1 MIPEEAPP
9 NYQVLFGGVVG
20 QELANVTRDD
30 KDVAAAIQVSL
41 EHVYGKSTQHHHVK
55 EVEKHVRHK
64 CTNLPSD
71 AFIRLF
77 DQSKFQTHML
87 LCLLMLKI

>member
-1 MIPEEAPP
+1 MIPDEAPP

-64 CTNLPSD
+64 CTNVPCDPICSIKNFDTYATMSVD
-71 AFIRLF
+71 A
-77 DQSKFQTHML
+77 
-87 LCLLMLKI
+87 